1 MKSLSLYLYN
11 TLKHIVMN
19 TTIDLNA
26 YRDQLLQDISHVD
39 NLEVLESIRR
49 AYRRALNKLKKEE
62 KEAETLT
69 PYTMEELHARIDRSL
84 ADAKAGRVYTNEEM
98 NRFMQEYIEECHK

>member
-1 MKSLSLYLYN
+1 
-11 TLKHIVMN
+11 MN

-49 AYRRALNKLKKEE
+49 AYRRAL
-62 KEAETLT
+62 

-98 NRFMQEYIEECHK
+98 NRFMQEYIEECYK

>member
-1 MKSLSLYLYN
+1 
-11 TLKHIVMN
+11 MN

-49 AYRRALNKLKKEE
+49 AYR
-62 KEAETLT
+62 
-69 PYTMEELHARIDRSL
+69 
-84 ADAKAGRVYTNEEM
+84 TN
-98 NRFMQEYIEECHK
+98 

>member
-69 PYTMEELHARIDRSL
+69 PYTMEELHAMVDESEAEI
-84 ADAKAGRVYTNEEM
+84 AAGKGISSEEAHRRM
-98 NRFMQEYIEECHK
+98 KQFIAAL